1 MTHIRRLKHQWR
13 YRIEDRGLRGWM
25 KYSELVVWQ
34 KAMDLVTEIYK
45 ITGSFPIEERFGLS
59 SQARRAAVSIPS
71 NIAEGHGRKSTG
83 AYLNHLSIAY
93 GSLME
98 LETQLQIAY
107 RLTFIQEENTVILL
121 KQTNEIG
128 KMLSGLKK
136 SLS

>member
-1 MTHIRRLKHQWR
+1 
-13 YRIEDRGLRGWM
+13 M

-45 ITGSFPIEERFGLS
+45 ITATFPGEERFGLS

-83 AYLNHLSIAY
+83 AYINHLSIAY

-98 LETQLQIAY
+98 LETQIQIAL
-107 RLTFIQEENTVILL
+107 RLHFVGTDETSTVLA
-121 KQTNEIG
+121 QTNEIG

-136 SLS
+136 SLTGKEE

>member
-1 MTHIRRLKHQWR
+1 
-13 YRIEDRGLRGWM
+13 M

-45 ITGSFPIEERFGLS
+45 ITATFPSDERFGLS

-83 AYLNHLSIAY
+83 AYVNHLSIAY

-98 LETQLQIAY
+98 LETQIQIAV
-107 RLTFIQEENTVILL
+107 RLNFVTLDEILHPVI
-121 KQTNEIG
+121 EDR
-128 KMLSGLKK
+128 
-136 SLS
+136 